1 MLCRFINGITLF
13 AEEQKSCQR
22 QNSFAIMLILDR
34 HRSGVM
40 KYGAEEEG
48 GRQIKF
54 DSTEMKRLKDSYL
67 EMLLFLFHRRP
78 KTKHLSALELFSF
91 DKFFGHH

>member
-1 MLCRFINGITLF
+1 MALPYLLKKKKVARGKI
-13 AEEQKSCQR
+13 
-22 QNSFAIMLILDR
+22 SFSMMLILDR